1 MDGGQWLITLIAIMV
16 MGLLGLLSL
25 MYSMLLMMFVPMIL
39 MLGVAFFLF
48 GLPLYWVVEWGGIGW
63 LGAVVCWPLSYWL
76 MNSAFDLYF
85 FKRDK

>member
-48 GLPLYWVVEWGGIGW
+48 GLPLYWVAEWGEIGW
-63 LGAVVCWPLSYWL
+63 LGAVVCWPLSYGL
-76 MNSAFDLYF
+76 MNFAFDLYF
-85 FKRDK
+85 WGCPR

>member
-48 GLPLYWVVEWGGIGW
+48 GLPLYWVAEWGWIGW
-63 LGAVVCWPLSYWL
+63 LGAVVCWPLSYGL
-76 MNSAFDLYF
+76 MNFAFDLYF